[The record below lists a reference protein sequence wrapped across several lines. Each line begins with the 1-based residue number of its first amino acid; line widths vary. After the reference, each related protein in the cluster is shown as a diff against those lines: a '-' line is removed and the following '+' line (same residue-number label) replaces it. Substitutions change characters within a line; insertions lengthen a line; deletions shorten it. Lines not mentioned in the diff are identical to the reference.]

1 MKMIGYKFLLLCG
14 FLTLMSCSNESTSDL
29 LYTSLVENVTYSENI
44 KPIIE
49 GECLD
54 CHGSPTDNGA
64 IGSFTTYETVKQYTQ
79 NNSIINRISR
89 EAGQSGFM
97 PLGGTRLPPQT
108 IDLIIK
114 WRDQGCPE

>member
-1 MKMIGYKFLLLCG
+1 MIPYKFLLLCG
-14 FLTLMSCSNESTSDL
+14 ILTLTSCTNESTSDL
-29 LYTSLVENVTYSENI
+29 IDTTLVENVTYSANI

-49 GECLD
+49 NSCLD
-54 CHGSPTDNGA
+54 CHGSPTENGA

-79 NNSIINRISR
+79 NNSIIDRISR

-97 PLGGTRLPPQT
+97 PLGGTKLPPQT

-114 WRDQGCPE
+114 WKDQGCPE